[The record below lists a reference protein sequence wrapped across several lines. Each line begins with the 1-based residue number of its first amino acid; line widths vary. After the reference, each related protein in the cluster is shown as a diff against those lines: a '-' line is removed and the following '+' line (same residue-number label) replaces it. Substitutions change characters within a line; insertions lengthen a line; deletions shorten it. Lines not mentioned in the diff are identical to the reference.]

1 MRRQSEKDKRKC
13 YWTYVEKDGGRDE
26 IRDDLAETIRSHYDR
41 LERIADDVDRLG
53 YKVAAK
59 ILSVIRRR
67 KLTPRIIGYQRFIA
81 PIGVEPARRITIMG
95 VSVSVTIAGVK
106 ELPCKLTIPNVL
118 NSPAGGAT
126 RTSREGSA
134 SNGDAVWEPEVTVF
148 MDTLL
153 ATVRDRARK
162 ISKGSIRYR
171 AQHGI
176 EYQEDDDGVDILA
189 YGSERMK
196 PLSGRAR
203 EGRANSAGIPILYL
217 ASSEQTAIS
226 EVRPWI
232 GSELS
237 VAQFTVVRDLRV
249 IDLSPGHGQVS
260 FQHLFFSEL
269 LGEEPVSSEKKEE
282 AVWIDVDNAF
292 SRPVTR
298 SEETVEYVPT
308 QILSELFRESGMRDW
323 FTGVNL
329 VRAAITLPYSM
340 CKTQT

>member
-1 MRRQSEKDKRKC
+1 MQVDDPKRPEFAS
-13 YWTYVEKDGGRDE
+13 W
-26 IRDDLAETIRSHYDR
+26 RSY
-41 LERIADDVDRLG
+41 EN
-53 YKVAAK
+53 
-59 ILSVIRRR
+59 
-67 KLTPRIIGYQRFIA
+67 F
-81 PIGVEPARRITIMG
+81 ARR
-95 VSVSVTIAGVK
+95 V
-106 ELPCKLTIPNVL
+106 
-118 NSPAGGAT
+118 
-126 RTSREGSA
+126 RQQRRY
-134 SNGDAVWEPEVTVF
+134 VWEPEVTVF

-162 ISKGSIRYR
+162 ISKGSILYR

-176 EYQEDDDGVDILA
+176 KYQEDDDGVDKFA

-203 EGRANSAGIPILYL
+203 EGRANSAGISILYL

-249 IDLSPGHGQVS
+249 INLSPGHGQVS

-269 LGEEPVSSEKKEE
+269 LGEEPVSPEKKEE

-298 SEETVEYVPT
+298 SEETAEYVPT
-308 QILSELFRESGMRDW
+308 QILSELFRQSGYEGLVYRSQFGESGHNIALFDVQDADIINAAPYQVTSIDVK
-323 FTGVNL
+323 FEETGN
-329 VRAAITLPYSM
+329 RWYSN
-340 CKTQT
+340 KHYNKSEAKN